1 MLLGTKENRRGQIP
15 ESRRELPLYKA
26 TIEMNGYALKINI
39 YSIHHRGS
47 LEIPLTG
54 SLDLALINSVSFINL
69 ISTEYS
75 IRTVKIIAY
84 FILHCQI
91 FKLNMFACC
100 QGPPPIEENGK
111 PNSSNDE
118 QADELMSAPTLTMI
132 NNTINES
139 TMVKNAD
146 PSAVDDLLDG
156 VAKSV
161 QSGTISV
168 TSSLKAGAESA
179 AYSFEDMQNFL
190 SSLFT
195 TPSKTVHV
203 PSPANSSSTLQT
215 EETDSTKA
223 GGIKHVE
230 YKKYALKGYVEIPEV
245 LKPFMDALKLD
256 HYVICS
262 LPTMA
267 PSVGL
272 AGHRDTVPKAV
283 RAAAPFLIVVD
294 EPGKLAGYE
303 DNKYVWVELKMGDVF
318 RLDISKMK
326 KIEDYVATL
335 SKKAKWNFKDRQKKF
350 NNPKL
355 ISSEVVPIK
364 QGDKAFLDT
373 IWPLYKQTV
382 SVELEKYIP
391 APPCFL

>member
-1 MLLGTKENRRGQIP
+1 
-15 ESRRELPLYKA
+15 
-26 TIEMNGYALKINI
+26 
-39 YSIHHRGS
+39 
-47 LEIPLTG
+47 
-54 SLDLALINSVSFINL
+54 
-69 ISTEYS
+69 
-75 IRTVKIIAY
+75 
-84 FILHCQI
+84 
-91 FKLNMFACC
+91 MFTCC
-100 QGPPPIEENGK
+100 QLGGPTPIEENGN
-111 PNSSNDE
+111 PNSSTDE
-118 QADELMSAPTLTMI
+118 EADELMSAPSLTMI
-132 NNTINES
+132 NDAINES
-139 TMVKNAD
+139 TIVKHAD
-146 PSAVDDLLDG
+146 SSAVDDLLDG
-156 VAKSV
+156 VTKSV
-161 QSGTISV
+161 ESGTISV
-168 TSSLKAGAESA
+168 SSSLKAGAESA
-179 AYSFEDMQNFL
+179 ARSFEDMQNFL

-203 PSPANSSSTLQT
+203 PSPASSSSTLST
-215 EETDSTKA
+215 EASDSTKA

-230 YKKYALKGYVEIPEV
+230 YKKYALKGYVQIPAV

-283 RAAAPFLIVVD
+283 RSAAPFLIVVD

-303 DNKYVWVELKMGDVF
+303 DNKYVWVELNMGDVF

-326 KIEDYVATL
+326 KIEDYVTTL

-355 ISSEVVPIK
+355 ISSEIVPIK

-382 SVELEKYIP
+382 SAELEKNIS
-391 APPCFL
+391 ALPCYLKVILVK